1 MTVSQATAP
10 VDYVD
15 SVLAQNAVIN
25 LYNEVNQALHEI
37 LCNAC
42 AEVRARV
49 EARGYTH
56 REGAFEICVERVARA
71 VE

>member
-10 VDYVD
+10 VDSVD
-15 SVLAQNAVIN
+15 AVLAKNGVIN
-25 LYNEVNQALHEI
+25 LYNEVNQALHKI

-49 EARGYTH
+49 ETRGYTH
-56 REGAFEICVERVARA
+56 REGAF
-71 VE
+71 